1 LKLLN
6 RIKSSFIQRIF
17 LSLFLV
23 FVLLFISAF
32 FIQGI
37 IFENYFVKNTVSKN
51 INLINEL
58 LDSTDVSTINDDL
71 ISYMKESNTTS
82 ILTPS
87 SEFNEGL
94 ITLSLIEVTVSDG
107 NDEYMIF
114 APNNEYTDIQIGQ
127 AVSSVS
133 YSTSIGQYIPV
144 YLQIGTDVLINSR
157 MGMISDIY
165 QDFIPDINPQSRT
178 VIRGDVT
185 NISLQSETS
194 NTLHPIIS
202 NEILNIITQ
211 NYKDVGNFSNGF
223 YYTTTDSANQN
234 LVFLATSTINSE
246 DYILLSVYSMENIE
260 FAVRNASLI
269 NIYIFVVIF
278 SILLIASFIY
288 TREFSK
294 PIKFINKQAEK
305 MSNLDF
311 SSEQIDY
318 NYNDEFGELV
328 RNINTLGANLEFSIQ
343 DIEEKNEMIIKNIEN
358 ELSVEKNKR
367 DFISGLSHEI
377 KTPLAVIQAAA
388 EALEND
394 IFTEESDKKEQL
406 KLIQNEVSRT
416 NSLILK
422 MLDVYQITDI
432 GNSQRKIDL
441 ADTLSKSIESH
452 QSMMSIKNINLIL
465 QTEEA
470 FFVCEDDKFEL
481 VFSNLI
487 SNAVKYSPIDAEL
500 QLSLSVNKDIITF
513 TIKNYGA
520 QIPERDL
527 DNIFEPFY
535 RGDKSR
541 NRNDG
546 GSGLGLYL
554 VNQILKTYGSECKVK
569 SNDNSVEF
577 FFELIAD

>member
-1 LKLLN
+1 M
-6 RIKSSFIQRIF
+6 FI
-17 LSLFLV
+17 
-23 FVLLFISAF
+23 LLFISAF

-51 INLINEL
+51 IQLIDDL
-58 LDSTDVSTINDDL
+58 LDYTDVSTIDDDL

-87 SEFNEGL
+87 SEFNDGL
-94 ITLSLIEVTVSDG
+94 VTLSLIEITVVDG
-107 NDEYMIF
+107 DNEYSIF
-114 APNNEYTDIQIGQ
+114 APNTENTEIELGQ
-127 AVSSVS
+127 TVSSVS
-133 YSTSIGQYIPV
+133 YSTSLGDYIPV
-144 YLQIGTDVLINSR
+144 YLKIGPEVLINSR

-178 VIRGDVT
+178 VIVGNVT
-185 NISLQSETS
+185 EIGLQNSTS
-194 NTLHPIIS
+194 NALHPIIS

-211 NYKDVGNFSNGF
+211 NYKDVGNFKNGF
-223 YYTTTDSANQN
+223 YYTTTDSTNQN

-294 PIKFINKQAEK
+294 PIKFINKQAKK

-328 RNINTLGANLEFSIQ
+328 RNINTLGANLEYSIQ
-343 DIEEKNEMIIKNIEN
+343 DIEEKNEIIIKNIEN

-394 IFTEESDKKEQL
+394 IFTEESDKKDQL
-406 KLIQNEVSRT
+406 KLIQKEVSRT

-441 ADTLSKSIESH
+441 SDTLNKSIESH
-452 QSMMSIKNINLIL
+452 QSMMKIKNIKPIL
-465 QTEEA
+465 KAEET
-470 FFVCEDDKFEL
+470 FFVCEEDKFEL

-487 SNAVKYSPIDAEL
+487 SNAIKYSPNDADL
-500 QLSLSVNKDIITF
+500 QLSLSLQNDIITF
-513 TIKNYGA
+513 TIKNFGA
-520 QIPERDL
+520 KISENDL
-527 DNIFEPFY
+527 NNIFEPFY

-554 VNQILKTYGSECKVK
+554 VNQILRTYGSECKVK
-569 SNDNSVEF
+569 STDNHVEF
-577 FFELIAD
+577 YFTLITD